1 MKSISLSLIVL
12 PALLLLTC
20 KSTKKSTASSDPPA
34 VPSTPPLIATAP
46 GILIRSA
53 DGIYAP
59 GELELTA
66 YQPYK
71 KDVTLDKLSKGY
83 SLYAQSACVQCHQ
96 AKNIYDI
103 KATDWKSI
111 LDDMAQKANISAE
124 QKDAVFDY
132 VLAVKTVKL
141 KQGK

>member
-20 KSTKKSTASSDPPA
+20 KSTKQNTASTIPPA
-34 VPSTPPLIATAP
+34 APVTPAAPAP
-46 GILIRSA
+46 GIMIRSA

-59 GELELTA
+59 GEVELTA

-103 KATDWKSI
+103 KVTDWKGI

-124 QKDAVFDY
+124 QKEAIFDY
-132 VLAVKTVKL
+132 VMAIKTVKL
-141 KQGK
+141 KQGN

>member
-1 MKSISLSLIVL
+1 MKSFSLSLIVL

-20 KSTKKSTASSDPPA
+20 KSTKQSTVSSDPPA
-34 VPSTPPLIATAP
+34 VPSTPPPATAP
-46 GILIRSA
+46 GILITSA

-59 GELELTA
+59 GEAELTA

-83 SLYAQSACVQCHQ
+83 SLYAQSACVQCHK

-103 KATDWKSI
+103 KATDWKAI

-141 KQGK
+141 KQGN

>member
-1 MKSISLSLIVL
+1 MKSISLTLILVS
-12 PALLLLTC
+12 ALLLITC
-20 KSTKKSTASSDPPA
+20 KSTKQNTASSNPPA
-34 VPSTPPLIATAP
+34 APSTPPPATAP

-59 GELELTA
+59 GEAELTA

-71 KDVTLDKLSKGY
+71 KDITLDKLSKGY

-103 KATDWKSI
+103 KATDWKAI

-124 QKDAVFDY
+124 QKEAVFDY
-132 VLAVKTVKL
+132 VLAIKTVKL
-141 KQGK
+141 KQGN